1 MKLHYEGVSTSLLSI
16 LRKLMNADA
25 FVDFRLVGGTALTL
39 IRGHRRSIDIDLFTD
54 VEYGRMPIEKMRQY
68 LEREFPV
75 HRGTEYMNQP
85 NVGYHVYLSEGDE
98 PPIKVDLFYTE
109 KFLFPPVLND
119 GLRIADQ
126 REIAAMKLDAIGTK
140 SLRQKDYWDVHE
152 LLEDFSLSEMIGW
165 AVARNPFVLTM
176 QEIVDGLVM
185 MDDVPESPEGI
196 MSLKPLTFWELI
208 CMDLREEIDNYISS
222 HNNDLR

>member
-109 KFLFPPVLND
+109 KFLFPSVLND

-165 AVARNPFVLTM
+165 AVARNPFVLTT

-208 CMDLREEIDNYISS
+208 CMDLREEIDDYISS
-222 HNNDLR
+222 HNNVLR